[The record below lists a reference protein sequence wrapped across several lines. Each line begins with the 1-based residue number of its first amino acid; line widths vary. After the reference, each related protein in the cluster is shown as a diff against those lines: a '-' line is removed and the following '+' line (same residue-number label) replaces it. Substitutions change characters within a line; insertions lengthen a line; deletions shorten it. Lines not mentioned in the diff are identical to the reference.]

1 MSLGSFATMDKW
13 AVHRKPSAEAPV
25 NEDVY
30 TEMLGENTEGV
41 FWMQMTEIT
50 TVDDFWLLKSL
61 IRLFKRNDIDYR
73 HLRNNWPG
81 SFW

>member
-1 MSLGSFATMDKW
+1 MSLVSFAIMDKW
-13 AVHRKPSAEAPV
+13 AVHRKPSTEAPV

-50 TVDDFWLLKSL
+50 TVDD
-61 IRLFKRNDIDYR
+61 RLFKRNIDYR

>member
-1 MSLGSFATMDKW
+1 MCLGSFATMDKW

-50 TVDDFWLLKSL
+50 TVDDLCQKALWGFLKEMIL
-61 IRLFKRNDIDYR
+61 ITDI
-73 HLRNNWPG
+73 
-81 SFW
+81 